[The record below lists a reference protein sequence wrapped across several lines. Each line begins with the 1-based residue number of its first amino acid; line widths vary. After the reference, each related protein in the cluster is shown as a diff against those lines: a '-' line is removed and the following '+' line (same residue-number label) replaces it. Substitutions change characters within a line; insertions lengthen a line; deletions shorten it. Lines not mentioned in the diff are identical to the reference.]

1 MDFLAADWF
10 PLGTFING
18 VCILA
23 GGMVGLWLQ
32 GQLSAGV
39 QLKFRYFLA
48 LLTVAAAGGMI
59 YKGATDGD
67 AEHGRFLGRFG
78 IVFVALIVGALV
90 GRLLGLQMQLNKLS
104 AYACA
109 RLSKPDNDGKGV
121 SEGFVTCT
129 ILFCV
134 GPMSLVGPIED
145 GLGKGVPFAL
155 LAKSVMDGVATLAL
169 APRFGWGVMLAVIP
183 VVSLQGTVTL
193 LARSFEQLL
202 MRNPELI
209 PSISLTGGM
218 MVMTIVLV
226 ILEIRKVPLA
236 DYLPALIVA
245 PLMASWLL

>member
-1 MDFLAADWF
+1 MNVFTAEWF

-18 VCILA
+18 VCILV
-23 GGMVGLWLQ
+23 GGMLGLWLRR
-32 GQLSAGV
+32 QLSVAV

-48 LLTVAAAGGMI
+48 LLTVAAASGMI
-59 YKGATDGD
+59 YKGLKGGD
-67 AEHGRFLGRFG
+67 AGFGHFFVRFA

-90 GRLLGLQMQLNKLS
+90 GRLLGVQKQLNRLG
-104 AYACA
+104 AFA
-109 RLSKPDNDGKGV
+109 RERLTESDESGKGV

-145 GLGKGVPFAL
+145 GLGKGIPYAL
-155 LAKSVMDGVATLAL
+155 LAKSAMDGIATLAMV
-169 APRFGWGVMLAVIP
+169 PRFGWGVMLAVVP

-193 LARSFEQLL
+193 LARSFEPLKN
-202 MRNPELI
+202 NPELI
-209 PSISLTGGM
+209 ASISLTGGM

-226 ILEIRKVPLA
+226 ILEIRNVPLA

>member
-1 MDFLAADWF
+1 MDFLVADWF
-10 PLGTFING
+10 PLGTFINA
-18 VCILA
+18 VCILL
-23 GGMVGLWLQ
+23 GGMLGLRLRR
-32 GQLSAGV
+32 QLSARV

-48 LLTVAAAGGMI
+48 LLTVVAAGGMI

-67 AEHGRFLGRFG
+67 AGFGRFLGRFG
-78 IVFVALIVGALV
+78 IVFVALITGALV
-90 GRLLGLQMQLNKLS
+90 GRLLGFQKQLNKLG
-104 AYACA
+104 AYARE
-109 RLSKPDNDGKGV
+109 RLSKSDEDGKGV

-145 GLGKGVPFAL
+145 GLGRGVPFAL
-155 LAKSVMDGVATLAL
+155 LAKSAMDGVATLAM

-193 LARSFEQLL
+193 LARSFEPLKD
-202 MRNPELI
+202 NPELLA
-209 PSISLTGGM
+209 SVSLTGGM

>member
-1 MDFLAADWF
+1 MRWGGFEVKVEV
-10 PLGTFING
+10 G
-18 VCILA
+18 VRVLVGVRVGVGLDAWLLYLFGLLVGRLVGLA
-23 GGMVGLWLQ
+23 GWLGWLEWNGIGIGIGISIGVGMGI
-32 GQLSAGV
+32 GIGI
-39 QLKFRYFLA
+39 
-48 LLTVAAAGGMI
+48 G
-59 YKGATDGD
+59 
-67 AEHGRFLGRFG
+67 FG
-78 IVFVALIVGALV
+78 IVFVALITGALV
-90 GRLLGLQMQLNKLS
+90 GRLLGFQKQLNKLG
-104 AYACA
+104 AYARE
-109 RLSKPDNDGKGV
+109 RLSKSDEDGKGV

-145 GLGKGVPFAL
+145 GLGRGVPFAL
-155 LAKSVMDGVATLAL
+155 LAKSAMDGVATLAM

-193 LARSFEQLL
+193 LARTFEPLKD
-202 MRNPELI
+202 NPELLA
-209 PSISLTGGM
+209 SVSLTGGM

>member
-1 MDFLAADWF
+1 MSVFTAEWF

-18 VCILA
+18 VCILV
-23 GGMVGLWLQ
+23 GGMIGLWLRRRI
-32 GQLSAGV
+32 SAGV

-48 LLTVAAAGGMI
+48 LITVVAASGMI
-59 YKGATDGD
+59 YKGIEGSEAGF
-67 AEHGRFLGRFG
+67 GNIFVRFG

-90 GRLLGLQMQLNKLS
+90 GRLLGVQKKLNRLG
-104 AYACA
+104 AYARE
-109 RLSKPDNDGKGV
+109 RLAESDEPEKGL

-145 GLGKGVPFAL
+145 GLGKGVPYAL
-155 LAKSVMDGVATLAL
+155 LAKSAMDGIATLAMV
-169 APRFGWGVMLAVIP
+169 PRFGWGVMLAVIP

-193 LARSFEQLL
+193 LARSFEPLKD
-202 MRNPELI
+202 NPELI
-209 PSISLTGGM
+209 ASISLTGGM

>member
-1 MDFLAADWF
+1 MNVFTAAWF

-23 GGMVGLWLQ
+23 GGTLGLWLRR
-32 GQLSAGV
+32 QLSTEV

-48 LLTVAAAGGMI
+48 LLTIAAASGMI
-59 YKGATDGD
+59 YKGATGGD
-67 AEHGRFLGRFG
+67 AGFGRLLGRFG
-78 IVFVALIVGALV
+78 IVFVALIIGAMA
-90 GRLLGLQMQLNKLS
+90 GRLLGIQKQLNKLG
-104 AYACA
+104 AYARD
-109 RLSKPDNDGKGV
+109 RLSKPEEDGKGV

-145 GLGKGVPFAL
+145 GLGKGIPFAL
-155 LAKSVMDGVATLAL
+155 LAKSVMDGVATLAM

-193 LARSFEQLL
+193 LARSFEPLKD
-202 MRNPELI
+202 NPELI
-209 PSISLTGGM
+209 SSISLTGGM

-226 ILEIRKVPLA
+226 ILELRKVPLA

-245 PLMASWLL
+245 PLMANWLL

>member
-1 MDFLAADWF
+1 MDFLVADWF
-10 PLGTFING
+10 PLGTFINA
-18 VCILA
+18 VCILL
-23 GGMVGLWLQ
+23 GGMLGLRLRR
-32 GQLSAGV
+32 QLSARV

-59 YKGATDGD
+59 YKGATGGD
-67 AEHGRFLGRFG
+67 AGFGKFLGRFG
-78 IVFVALIVGALV
+78 IVFVALIIGALV
-90 GRLLGLQMQLNKLS
+90 GRLLGFQKQLNKLG
-104 AYACA
+104 AYARE
-109 RLSKPDNDGKGV
+109 RLSKSDEDGKGV

-145 GLGKGVPFAL
+145 GLGRGVPFAL
-155 LAKSVMDGVATLAL
+155 LAKSAMDGVATLAM

-193 LARSFEQLL
+193 LARTFEPLKD
-202 MRNPELI
+202 NPELLA
-209 PSISLTGGM
+209 SVSLTGGM